1 MITNLKIIFNL
12 IIGNPTKRMKLQE
25 NCISHETDLGV
36 IYASRRCV
44 AMPYEA
50 LKSYFGFGSID
61 ILDQI
66 VFTARIRKIIT
77 SK

>member
-1 MITNLKIIFNL
+1 
-12 IIGNPTKRMKLQE
+12 MKLQE